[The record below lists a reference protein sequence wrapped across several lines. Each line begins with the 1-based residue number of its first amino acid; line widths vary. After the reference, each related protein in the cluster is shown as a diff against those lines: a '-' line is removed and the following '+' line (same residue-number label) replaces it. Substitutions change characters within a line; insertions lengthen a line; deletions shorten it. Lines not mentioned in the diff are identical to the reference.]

1 VSEVIPLLEDPGA
14 ARDRALAA
22 LRDGLLVVV
31 PTDSVYAL
39 VADAF
44 SRAATQR
51 MFGAKRRGR
60 GVPLPVVIRSQRQ
73 TTGLVEDIPEH
84 AERLMAAYWPG
95 PVTLVF
101 RSADGL
107 TWDIGDAR
115 GTVSLRMPTDD
126 FLLSLVGAMGPLA
139 VTSANRKGQPVPTT
153 VQHAQELLGASP
165 ALYVDGGLRD
175 GPTSTIVDVT
185 RDRAHVLSEGAV
197 SAADI
202 EAVATGETPWGQ
214 RPAAGSAPPPPG
226 DPAAAPQADAGEG
239 PPAAPSPTGAQA
251 QAGAGGASAMGATQD
266 RKGE

>member
-1 VSEVIPLLEDPGA
+1 VSEIISLADDPTA
-14 ARDRALAA
+14 ARARALEA

-44 SRAATQR
+44 SKAATQR

-60 GVPLPVVIRSQRQ
+60 SVPLPVVIRSQRQ
-73 TTGLVEDIPEH
+73 TTGLVEDIPEF

-101 RSADGL
+101 AAAEGL
-107 TWDIGDAR
+107 TWDVGDAK

-126 FLLSLVGAMGPLA
+126 FLLGLVGAIGPLA

-153 VQHAQELLGASP
+153 AQQAQELLGQSA
-165 ALYVDGGLRD
+165 AVYIDGGERR
-175 GPTSTIVDVT
+175 GATSTIVDVT

-202 EAVATGETPWGQ
+202 EAVATGATPWGQ
-214 RPAAGSAPPPPG
+214 RPA
-226 DPAAAPQADAGEG
+226 DPRGGE
-239 PPAAPSPTGAQA
+239 
-251 QAGAGGASAMGATQD
+251 
-266 RKGE
+266 

>member
-1 VSEVIPLLEDPGA
+1 VSEIISLADDPAA
-14 ARDRALAA
+14 ARARALEA

-44 SRAATQR
+44 SKAATQR

-60 GVPLPVVIRSQRQ
+60 SVPLPVVIRSQRQ
-73 TTGLVEDIPEH
+73 TTGLVEDIPEF

-101 RSADGL
+101 AAAEGL
-107 TWDIGDAR
+107 TWDVGDAK

-126 FLLSLVGAMGPLA
+126 FLLGLVGAIGPLV
-139 VTSANRKGQPVPTT
+139 VTSANRKGQPVPTSA
-153 VQHAQELLGASP
+153 QQAQELLGQSA
-165 ALYVDGGLRD
+165 AVYIDGGERH
-175 GPTSTIVDVT
+175 GATSTIVDVT

-202 EAVATGETPWGQ
+202 EAVATGATPWGR
-214 RPAAGSAPPPPG
+214 RPDAAAVEGAAPVEGAAAPPPRP
-226 DPAAAPQADAGEG
+226 DASTAPAG
-239 PPAAPSPTGAQA
+239 P
-251 QAGAGGASAMGATQD
+251 GGATAASADPRG
-266 RKGE
+266 GE